1 MNGVIIAAIICGT
14 VIILSLIDKIGKN
27 KCKNCKHIKN
37 ITVSGCISND
47 AKKEIEN
54 IAKMQVEKFASDI
67 ESLFR

>member
-27 KCKNCKHIKN
+27 KCKNCKR
-37 ITVSGCISND
+37 CISKN
-47 AKKEIEN
+47 AMNEILKSNKETLNNLAI
-54 IAKMQVEKFASDI
+54 DI

>member
-27 KCKNCKHIKN
+27 KCKNCKH
-37 ITVSGCISND
+37 CISKDAMNKILESNQETLND
-47 AKKEIEN
+47 
-54 IAKMQVEKFASDI
+54 IAIGI